1 MAHQPVSG
9 RPDLAVDA
17 MGDWDL
23 MLKSSLCFSASLL
36 ALTLAALVPSAS
48 AEEASDAADQ
58 LAEIVVRGDRAGL
71 LERTPSSTVTGI
83 DKSLLETPRSAS
95 FASSVQ
101 LERYGIETVDELV
114 AASPGAFTAS
124 FYGVPGS
131 VNLRGTLAEIYFR
144 GFKRVENRGT
154 FATPLGATEQVEIVR
169 GPPTAYQGAGKVG
182 GFLNFVPKTAR
193 VEGRFLDEPTGEIKA
208 TIGTYDKKNLAGQLG
223 LPANFGEVE
232 GGVYTYGEIE
242 DSGSFYEG
250 IKPKHRLLEV
260 SSDFNLPQGYSL
272 ALGGMYYRSTGYVQ
286 TPGWNRVTQQLVDDQ
301 IYITGR
307 DTTVRDANGDGRL
320 QPSEM
325 GGGFVTGY
333 FGFPPA
339 PNPRY
344 TLDEG
349 VGTAKLS
356 PRRVFISDRDFSRT
370 RTATLYADLAKT
382 FENGSTLK
390 LQGFFDRL
398 QNQRFVSY
406 GFPADYD
413 SRVLETRLSYN
424 FDLDF
429 SDVIE
434 TRSVVGA
441 GYRRVRAT
449 KRESSNSGF
458 IALDRRDIAFGPTPG
473 DTFDDPFSAD
483 DGGLTWDSQNVS
495 QTETL
500 GVFVMT
506 DITIYDRLNII
517 LGGRYDDYKVEATD
531 PGVAA
536 AAAIRGRKQS
546 DGEGSGTWSASA
558 SYALPFGLRPYVT
571 YAESAALEVAQ
582 AGDIAPGLIQAKTW
596 LSDSDLRE
604 VGLKFQLL
612 DGTLV
617 GAVNGYRQT
626 RTQFNSMNNSVVG
639 HRAKGV
645 ELELRWV
652 ASDNL
657 SFTFNGNRQKTK
669 VKGPDG
675 SFVYISPQQA
685 GVPGEDGYGGGYAVF
700 TFSTFPK
707 GRADYEYTLI
717 PRYVVSV
724 YGNYTSDETA
734 WGTMGGTV
742 GVTAAGKTSGVAPG
756 APVYPEYATVNA
768 SAFWTKGPWQVTV
781 NVDNVFDKLYFK
793 PVTDVYA
800 NVATLPGTGREARV
814 SVTRRF

>member
-1 MAHQPVSG
+1 MP
-9 RPDLAVDA
+9 
-17 MGDWDL
+17 
-23 MLKSSLCFSASLL
+23 KSSLCFSASLL
-36 ALTLAALVPSAS
+36 AIVLAS
-48 AEEASDAADQ
+48 AAGPVWAEDEVDQ
-58 LAEIVVRGDRAGL
+58 LDEVVVRGDRAGL

-193 VEGRFLDEPTGEIKA
+193 IEGRWLTEPTGEVKA
-208 TIGTYDKKNLAGQLG
+208 TVGTYDKKNLSAQLG

-232 GGVYTYGEIE
+232 GGVYAYGEIE
-242 DSGSFYEG
+242 DSGSFYKG
-250 IKPKHRLLEV
+250 IDPKHHLLEV
-260 SSDFNLPQGYSL
+260 SSDFNLPQGFSV
-272 ALGGMYYRSTGYVQ
+272 AFGGMYYRSKGYVQ
-286 TPGWNRVTQQLVDDQ
+286 TPGWNRVTQDLVDNQ

-307 DTTVRDANGDGRL
+307 DTTVQDTNGDGRL

-325 GGGFVTGY
+325 GGSFVTGY

-339 PNPRY
+339 LNPRY

-356 PRRVFISDRDFSRT
+356 PRQIFISDRDFSNT
-370 RTATLYADLAKT
+370 RTATLYADVAKT
-382 FENGSTLK
+382 FENGGTLK

-429 SDVIE
+429 ADAIA

-441 GYRRVRAT
+441 SYRRVRST

-473 DTFDDPFSAD
+473 DTFDDPFSTED
-483 DGGLTWDSQNVS
+483 DGLTWDSDNVS

-500 GVFVMT
+500 GAFVMT
-506 DITIYDRLNII
+506 DITIFQKLNII
-517 LGGRYDDYKVEATD
+517 LGGRYDDYKVRARD
-531 PGVAA
+531 PGVAT
-536 AAAIRGRKQS
+536 AAAIRGAEVS
-546 DGEGSGTWSASA
+546 DSDGSGTWSASA
-558 SYALPFGLRPYVT
+558 SYALPFGLRPYIT

-582 AGDIAPGLIQAKTW
+582 AGDIAPGLIWSKTW

-604 VGLKFQLL
+604 IGLKFQFL

-617 GAVNGYRQT
+617 GAINGYRQT
-626 RTQFNSMNNSVVG
+626 RTQFNSMNDTVVG

-645 ELELRWV
+645 ELELRWI
-652 ASDNL
+652 ASDNF
-657 SFTFNGNRQKTK
+657 SFTFNGNRQKSM
-669 VKGPDG
+669 VKGPDR
-675 SFVYISPQQA
+675 SFVYISPEQA
-685 GVPGEDGYGGGYAVF
+685 GVPGQNGYGGGYAVF
-700 TFSTFPK
+700 AFSTFPK
-707 GRADYEYTLI
+707 GLTDYEYTLI
-717 PRYVVSV
+717 PRYVVSL
-724 YGNYTSDETA
+724 YGNYTTDETS
-734 WGTMGGTV
+734 WGVAGGTV

-756 APVYPEYATVNA
+756 APIYPAYATVNG
-768 SAFWTKGPWQVTV
+768 SAFWTKGPWQLTL
-781 NVDNVFDKLYFK
+781 NVDNIFDKLYFK